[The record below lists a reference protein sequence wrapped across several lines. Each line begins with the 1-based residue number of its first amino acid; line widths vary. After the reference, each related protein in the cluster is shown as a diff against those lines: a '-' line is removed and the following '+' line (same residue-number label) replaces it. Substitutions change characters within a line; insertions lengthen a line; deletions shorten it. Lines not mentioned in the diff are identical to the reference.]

1 MHPIPSG
8 PATPSSRLANTPRRL
23 VAALATA
30 ILALAATATTPP
42 TAQAQDAPA
51 PSQYEALQ
59 WRHIGPEGNR
69 FSAAAGI
76 SGDPHTYYVG
86 AASGGI
92 YKTTDGGVHWDAIF
106 DDQPVQSIGALAV
119 APSDPNVVWA
129 GTGEGKIRSH
139 VSIGQGVYKS
149 VDAGRTW
156 RLMGLEQT
164 GRIPRLVVHPA
175 DPDVAYVCAMG
186 HAYGPQPERGV
197 FRTTDGGETWA
208 QVLFVD
214 EDTGC
219 SDIAMDPSN
228 PRVLFAGTW
237 QLEIH
242 TWGRTSGGPG
252 GGLHV
257 SRDGG
262 DTWRKL
268 SGPDNGIGLPEK
280 PVGKV
285 AVAVAPS
292 NPRRIYALLET
303 GDGIPWEGRET
314 EDGQLW
320 RSEDGGHTWSLITRN
335 RNAMGRPHYYSR
347 VVVSPSDENEAY
359 FLTASFNVSTDG
371 GRTLDV
377 VPRPQAPGGDH
388 HDMWIDPAS
397 PDRMIVAHDQGLSIS
412 INRGKTWFRQRL
424 TNAQMYHVTVDDA
437 IPYNVLGN
445 KQDEPTYRGPSNSRI
460 MGQRRITG
468 IPRGMWHHVG
478 GGESG
483 WATPDPTDPN
493 IVWSSASG
501 SGMVG
506 GIVVRYEE
514 ERRQYRAVEV
524 WPEQSRGAASGVRYR
539 FIWDAPIHISPH
551 DNNTVYVGSQ
561 HVHRTRNRGQSWEVI
576 SPDLTLNDQSRM
588 GLSGGLTGD
597 NIGVE
602 YAGTVFGISE
612 SPVEPGLIWVGTND
626 GLVHLT
632 RDGGTTWTDVTANVT
647 GLPEWIAVRSI
658 AASRHDPATAY
669 IAADGH
675 QVNIR
680 DPHLYRTRDYGTS
693 WEKITDGIPP
703 SMLSYTKIVVEDPKR
718 PGLIYAG
725 TENAIYVSF
734 DAGDR
739 WQSLQQNLP
748 AAPVS
753 GVVVQERFNDLVVG
767 TYGRGFWILDDLSP
781 LQQASADVTA
791 SASHL
796 FAPRDAYRFRPITPP
811 SVPYSDPTEGRDPEY
826 GASINYWLGA
836 GASMAA
842 GDEGAAMTDGAP
854 RIEIV
859 DEAGDVVRTLRGTSA
874 PGVNR
879 IHWNLRDEANEPV
892 RLLTSPIYAEHIEV
906 GEEGRPAPGSREISI
921 LMPPGRYTVRLHV
934 GDQVHEQPLTVHK
947 DPHSAGSEADI
958 DAQVAFLREVR
969 EDLVAAGEAVH
980 RVEAIRVQLA
990 TLARFA
996 EDEAMADAISAL
1008 EEKLVALQMEM
1019 VDLRL
1024 TGQGQD
1030 GVRFEAKLLQKIGY
1044 LTGGIS
1050 VADFP
1055 PTDQEMEVKSRLQEM
1070 LREHQSALEELVE
1083 GDMAELNRMLRARGM
1098 LIVADG

>member
-1 MHPIPSG
+1 MTIPS
-8 PATPSSRLANTPRRL
+8 RRTPRPRRPL
-23 VAALATA
+23 AAIAAATA
-30 ILALAATATTPP
+30 IAALLPTPSGIALRASAAH
-42 TAQAQDAPA
+42 AQQAPDPA
-51 PSQYEALQ
+51 AYAALQ

-76 SGDPHTYYVG
+76 VGRPHTYYVG

-119 APSDPNVVWA
+119 AAADPNVVWA

-139 VSIGQGVYKS
+139 VSLGQGVYRS
-149 VDAGRTW
+149 TDAGATW
-156 RLMGLEQT
+156 TLMGLERT
-164 GRIPRLVVHPA
+164 GRIPRLVVHPT
-175 DPDVAYVCAMG
+175 DPDVVYVCALG

-197 FRTTDGGETWA
+197 FRTTDGGATWDH
-208 QVLFVD
+208 VLFVD

-237 QLEIH
+237 QLEIR

-252 GGLHV
+252 GALHV

-262 DTWRKL
+262 DTWTRL
-268 SGPDNGIGLPEK
+268 NGPDNGIGLPEK

-292 NPRRIYALLET
+292 NPDRVYAMLET

-314 EDGQLW
+314 EDGQVW
-320 RSEDGGHTWSLITRN
+320 RSEDGGRTWALITRN

-347 VVVSPSDENEAY
+347 VVVSPNDEDEAY
-359 FLTASFNVSTDG
+359 FLTASFAVSTDG

-388 HDMWIDPAS
+388 HDMWIDPTD

-412 INRGKTWFRQRL
+412 INRGRTWFRQRL
-424 TNAQMYHVTVDDA
+424 TNAQMYHVTVDNA
-437 IPYNVLGN
+437 VPYNVLGN

-514 ERRQYRAVEV
+514 DRRQFRAVEV
-524 WPEQSRGAASGVRYR
+524 WPEQSRGAASDVRYR

-561 HVHRTRNRGQSWEVI
+561 HVHRTRNGGQSWEVI
-576 SPDLTLNDQSRM
+576 SPDLTLDDRSRM

-602 YAGTVFGISE
+602 YAGTVFGIAE
-612 SPVEPGLIWVGTND
+612 SPVEEGLIWAGTND
-626 GLVHLT
+626 GLLQVT
-632 RDGGTTWTDVTANVT
+632 RDGGGTWTNVT
-647 GLPEWIAVRSI
+647 GNMPGLPEWMAVRSI
-658 AASRHDPATAY
+658 APSRHEAGTAY
-669 IAADGH
+669 VAIDGH
-675 QVNIR
+675 QMNVR
-680 DPHLYRTRDYGTS
+680 DPLVYRTRDYGES
-693 WEKITDGIPP
+693 FEKIVDGIPP
-703 SMLSYTKIVVEDPKR
+703 SMLSYTKVIVEDPQR
-718 PGLIYAG
+718 RGLLYVG
-725 TENAIYVSF
+725 TENALYVSF
-734 DAGDR
+734 NDGDD
-739 WQSLQQNLP
+739 WQPLQNNLP
-748 AAPVS
+748 HAPVS
-753 GVVVQERFNDLVVG
+753 GMVVQEHFGDLVVG
-767 TYGRGFWILDDLSP
+767 TYGRGFWILDDLTP
-781 LQQASADVTA
+781 LRQLTPEVMATSA
-791 SASHL
+791 HL

-826 GASINYWLGA
+826 GASINYWLA
-836 GASMAA
+836 ESAVAA
-842 GDEGAAMTDGAP
+842 AERGEAERPTV
-854 RIEIV
+854 EIV
-859 DEAGDVVRTLRGTSA
+859 DGAGEVVRTLRGTNRA
-874 PGVNR
+874 GVNR
-879 IHWNLRDEANEPV
+879 IHWNLRDESNGPI
-892 RLLTSPIYAEHIEV
+892 RLLTSPMYADHVEV
-906 GEEGRPAPGSREISI
+906 GDDGRPAPGARQVSI
-921 LMPPGRYTVRLHV
+921 LLPPGRYTVRLKAA
-934 GDQVHEQPLTVHK
+934 GETREQPLTVLK
-947 DPHSAGSEADI
+947 DPHSAGTEADI
-958 DAQVAFLREVR
+958 AAQVAFLHEVR
-969 EDLVAAGEAVH
+969 DDIVAAGEAVQ
-980 RVEAIRVQLA
+980 RVEAMRVQLA
-990 TLARFA
+990 TMSRFA
-996 EDEAMADAISAL
+996 DDEALAEAIAAL
-1008 EEKLVALQMEM
+1008 RGRLVDLQMDM

-1030 GVRFEAKLLQKIGY
+1030 GVRFGATLLQKLGY
-1044 LTGGIS
+1044 LTGAIS
-1050 VADFP
+1050 GADFP
-1055 PTDQEMEVKSRLQEM
+1055 PTDQELEVKALLHGK
-1070 LREHQSALEELVE
+1070 LREHLEALDALVRDE
-1083 GDMAELNRMLRARGM
+1083 VAALNEMLRARGM
-1098 LIVADG
+1098 LIIAGG